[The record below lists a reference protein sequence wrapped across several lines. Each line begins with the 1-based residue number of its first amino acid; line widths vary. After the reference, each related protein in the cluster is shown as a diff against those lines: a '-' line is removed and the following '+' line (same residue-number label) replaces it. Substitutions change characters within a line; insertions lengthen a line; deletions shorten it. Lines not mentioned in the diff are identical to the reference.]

1 MQTLRTAEELS
12 VLAVVWQGKVC
23 FLSTLHHCSSSFLEI
38 STVRCKGAYL
48 LSWEFSIPLK
58 RCNNC
63 SGLLDKGHTPPKTD
77 RTFPENFQSYIES
90 ELSSLLSEF
99 LQSLCALL
107 KAFCLVLIRSTLLP
121 CLHIGQCPRKGNFAV
136 FLHLRA
142 GKTHPFFF
150 FSFSFPF
157 PQISLPKVAQQRPL
171 LLQAFLK
178 AHFHELLFTA
188 LSKQMVSSCLEAGGK
203 GFISFTSCSGTI
215 RWRLQDRPLKH
226 NSIMNKIILDCV
238 YVTVCVLCTYP
249 FFS

>member
-23 FLSTLHHCSSSFLEI
+23 FLSTLHHCSSSFLEM
-38 STVRCKGAYL
+38 STVRCKGDYL

-142 GKTHPFFF
+142 GKTNPFFF
-150 FSFSFPF
+150 FSFPFLFLFPRYLYLKWH
-157 PQISLPKVAQQRPL
+157 SRDLCCYKH
-171 LLQAFLK
+171 FLK
-178 AHFHELLFTA
+178 LISMSFSSLLC
-188 LSKQMVSSCLEAGGK
+188 QN
-203 GFISFTSCSGTI
+203 
-215 RWRLQDRPLKH
+215 RWFLPA
-226 NSIMNKIILDCV
+226 
-238 YVTVCVLCTYP
+238 
-249 FFS
+249 